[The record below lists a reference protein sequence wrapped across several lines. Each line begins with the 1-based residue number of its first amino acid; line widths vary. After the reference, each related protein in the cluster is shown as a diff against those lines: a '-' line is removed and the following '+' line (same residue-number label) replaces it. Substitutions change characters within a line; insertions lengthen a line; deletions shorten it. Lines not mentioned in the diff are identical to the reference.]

1 MHGAYGDTHAGK
13 TGPPPFAAAGTKPFT
28 AKSRPPN
35 ALASAAFDD
44 LMDAHTRHDRTVRL
58 LAARLESLAVASI
71 RSPGGERVYRDHI
84 LAAVAATRHAVALG
98 LLSAEEAGAIWI
110 EVATRHPEARWCA
123 TAPDLAGSLAA

>member
-1 MHGAYGDTHAGK
+1 MVTHTAED
-13 TGPPPFAAAGTKPFT
+13 PPTSLRWGRKEAVPGE
-28 AKSRPPN
+28 SRPPN

-44 LMDAHTRHDRTVRL
+44 PMDDHTRHDRTVRL